1 MRFKKKWIFLLVCL
15 LTLLT
20 LYAAH
25 PLYLSVLGHLMVVS
39 DQLEKSDTIV
49 VLDGDYPQD
58 ERLLHALQLWK
69 EGLRKRMERQ

>member
-20 LYAAH
+20 LYTAH
-25 PLYLSVLGHLMVVS
+25 PVYLSVLGHLMVVS
-39 DQLEKSDTIV
+39 DPIEKSDAII